1 MGDIVKL
8 ALRLFIFALVA
19 SVLLAV
25 TNEVTKG
32 PIEQQKLASK
42 MAALNTVLPG
52 CEYEQI
58 EYEGISDDSA
68 LDEIFIGKN
77 ADGSI
82 KGYALTA
89 NPQGYGGEIPITL
102 GVSEGGYVTQVYVGS
117 LQETQGLGSRV
128 GDDAFKEQFIAIAAD
143 PDTLRNDVDTIA
155 GATISSSAFVNA
167 VQEMLTYT
175 KGTLGIEPHAGDKDA
190 ILAEVAAINGGDEG
204 EDAPVETTTN
214 TYDVTGFAA
223 FKVDVTVDSNGKIV
237 SVSVPENNET
247 PGFGADLI
255 ADQSVFDA
263 LVGQDIATAQ
273 IDVKSGATL
282 TSNAINDALKQA
294 ASAGE
299 SGEGSAKVYDVTGF
313 APFKVEIAL
322 DDAGKIV
329 SVSVPENNE
338 TPGLG
343 ADLIADQSVF
353 DALVGQDIA
362 TAQIDVK
369 SGVTLTS
376 NAINDALKQ
385 AAADLG
391 GAEAAPA
398 VAGDPYTVK
407 GMNKF
412 TLYVEVKDGG
422 KIASVSAPNN
432 SETPGFGADMLTD
445 EALSALVGED
455 LATAHV
461 DVKSGVTLTS
471 DAINA
476 ALKQAAIANGVAVA
490 AEPTV
495 EATAEPTAEPAAVPT
510 VAENAAVELTMYDV
524 TGFAPFKVG
533 IAVDENGK
541 IVSVSVPENSETP
554 GLGADLIADQSIF
567 DALVGQDIATAQID
581 VKSGVTLTSDA
592 INAALKQAA
601 IANGVTVV
609 AEPTVEAT
617 AEPAAEP
624 TVTENAVVEP
634 TVAENAAV
642 EPTMY
647 DVTGFAPFKV
657 EIAVDGNGK
666 IVSVT
671 VPENSE
677 TPGLGADL
685 IADQSIFDAL
695 VGQDIATAQIDVKSG
710 VTLTSDAIN
719 AALKQAAIAN
729 GVTVVAEPTVEA
741 TAEPAAEPTVT
752 ENAVVE
758 PTVAE
763 NAAVEPTMYDV
774 TGFAPFKVEI
784 AVDGNGK
791 IVSVTVPENSET
803 PGLGADL
810 IADQSIFDALVGQD
824 IATAQIDVK
833 SGVTLTSNA
842 INDALRQAAAQFG
855 GEATRDESAADGVA
869 IGTYDVTG
877 FAPFKVEIAVDGN
890 GKIVSVS
897 VPENN
902 ETPGLGA
909 DLIADQSVF
918 DALVGQDIATAK
930 IDVKSG
936 VTLTSNA
943 INDALGQAAKEVQ

>member
-190 ILAEVAAINGGDEG
+190 ILAEAAAINGGDEG

-273 IDVKSGATL
+273 IDVKSGVTL

-299 SGEGSAKVYDVTGF
+299 SGEGSAKAYDVTGF

-338 TPGLG
+338 TPGFG
-343 ADLIADQSVF
+343 ADLIGDQSVF

-471 DAINA
+471 NAIN
-476 ALKQAAIANGVAVA
+476 
-490 AEPTV
+490 
-495 EATAEPTAEPAAVPT
+495 
-510 VAENAAVELTMYDV
+510 D
-524 TGFAPFKVG
+524 
-533 IAVDENGK
+533 
-541 IVSVSVPENSETP
+541 
-554 GLGADLIADQSIF
+554 
-567 DALVGQDIATAQID
+567 
-581 VKSGVTLTSDA
+581 
-592 INAALKQAA
+592 ALKQAA

-624 TVTENAVVEP
+624 TAAENAVVEP

-657 EIAVDGNGK
+657 EIAVDGNDK
-666 IVSVT
+666 IVSV
-671 VPENSE
+671 S
-677 TPGLGADL
+677 
-685 IADQSIFDAL
+685 
-695 VGQDIATAQIDVKSG
+695 
-710 VTLTSDAIN
+710 
-719 AALKQAAIAN
+719 
-729 GVTVVAEPTVEA
+729 
-741 TAEPAAEPTVT
+741 
-752 ENAVVE
+752 
-758 PTVAE
+758 
-763 NAAVEPTMYDV
+763 
-774 TGFAPFKVEI
+774 
-784 AVDGNGK
+784 
-791 IVSVTVPENSET
+791 VPENSET

-909 DLIADQSVF
+909 DLIADQSIF
-918 DALVGQDIATAK
+918 DALVGQDIATAQ

>member
-190 ILAEVAAINGGDEG
+190 ILAEAAAINGGDEG

-273 IDVKSGATL
+273 IDVKSGVTL

-299 SGEGSAKVYDVTGF
+299 SGEGSAKAYDVTGF

-338 TPGLG
+338 TPSFG

-369 SGVTLTS
+369 GGVTLTS

-490 AEPTV
+490 AEPTAEPTV
-495 EATAEPTAEPAAVPT
+495 EATAEPAAVPT

-554 GLGADLIADQSIF
+554 DFGADLIADQSIF
-567 DALVGQDIATAQID
+567 DTLVGQDIATA
-581 VKSGVTLTSDA
+581 K
-592 INAALKQAA
+592 
-601 IANGVTVV
+601 
-609 AEPTVEAT
+609 
-617 AEPAAEP
+617 
-624 TVTENAVVEP
+624 
-634 TVAENAAV
+634 
-642 EPTMY
+642 
-647 DVTGFAPFKV
+647 
-657 EIAVDGNGK
+657 
-666 IVSVT
+666 
-671 VPENSE
+671 
-677 TPGLGADL
+677 
-685 IADQSIFDAL
+685 
-695 VGQDIATAQIDVKSG
+695 
-710 VTLTSDAIN
+710 
-719 AALKQAAIAN
+719 
-729 GVTVVAEPTVEA
+729 
-741 TAEPAAEPTVT
+741 
-752 ENAVVE
+752 
-758 PTVAE
+758 
-763 NAAVEPTMYDV
+763 
-774 TGFAPFKVEI
+774 
-784 AVDGNGK
+784 
-791 IVSVTVPENSET
+791 
-803 PGLGADL
+803 
-810 IADQSIFDALVGQD
+810 
-824 IATAQIDVK
+824 IDVK

-842 INDALRQAAAQFG
+842 INDALKQAAAQFG

-869 IGTYDVTG
+869 VGTYDVTG

-902 ETPGLGA
+902 ETPGFGADLIADQSVFDALVGQDIATAKIDVKSGVTLTSNAINDALKQAAAQFGGEATRDESAADGVAVGTYDVTGFAPFKVEIAVDGNGKIVSVSVPENNETPGFGA

>member
-190 ILAEVAAINGGDEG
+190 ILAEAAAINGGDEG

-214 TYDVTGFAA
+214 TYDVTGFTP

-237 SVSVPENNET
+237 FVSVPENNET

-273 IDVKSGATL
+273 IDVKSGVTL

-299 SGEGSAKVYDVTGF
+299 SGEGSAKAYDVTGF

-369 SGVTLTS
+369 SGVTLTSNAINDALKQAASAGESGEGSAKVYDVTGFAPFKVEIALDDAGKIVSVSVPENNETPGFGADLIADQSVFDALVGQDIATAQIDVKSGATLTS

-567 DALVGQDIATAQID
+567 DALA
-581 VKSGVTLTSDA
+581 
-592 INAALKQAA
+592 
-601 IANGVTVV
+601 
-609 AEPTVEAT
+609 
-617 AEPAAEP
+617 
-624 TVTENAVVEP
+624 
-634 TVAENAAV
+634 
-642 EPTMY
+642 
-647 DVTGFAPFKV
+647 
-657 EIAVDGNGK
+657 
-666 IVSVT
+666 
-671 VPENSE
+671 
-677 TPGLGADL
+677 
-685 IADQSIFDAL
+685 
-695 VGQDIATAQIDVKSG
+695 
-710 VTLTSDAIN
+710 
-719 AALKQAAIAN
+719 
-729 GVTVVAEPTVEA
+729 
-741 TAEPAAEPTVT
+741 
-752 ENAVVE
+752 
-758 PTVAE
+758 
-763 NAAVEPTMYDV
+763 
-774 TGFAPFKVEI
+774 
-784 AVDGNGK
+784 
-791 IVSVTVPENSET
+791 
-803 PGLGADL
+803 
-810 IADQSIFDALVGQD
+810 
-824 IATAQIDVK
+824 
-833 SGVTLTSNA
+833 
-842 INDALRQAAAQFG
+842 
-855 GEATRDESAADGVA
+855 
-869 IGTYDVTG
+869 
-877 FAPFKVEIAVDGN
+877 
-890 GKIVSVS
+890 
-897 VPENN
+897 
-902 ETPGLGA
+902 
-909 DLIADQSVF
+909 
-918 DALVGQDIATAK
+918 GQDIATAK

>member
-68 LDEIFIGKN
+68 LDEIFVGKN

-190 ILAEVAAINGGDEG
+190 ILAEAAAINGGDEG

-214 TYDVTGFAA
+214 TYDVTGFAP

-247 PGFGADLI
+247 PGLGADLI

-263 LVGQDIATAQ
+263 LAGQDIATAQ
-273 IDVKSGATL
+273 IDVKSGVTL

-299 SGEGSAKVYDVTGF
+299 SGEGSAKAYDVTGF

-338 TPGLG
+338 TPGFG
-343 ADLIADQSVF
+343 ADLIGDQSVF

-369 SGVTLTS
+369 SGATLTS

-624 TVTENAVVEP
+624 TVAENAAVEP

-666 IVSVT
+666 IVSV
-671 VPENSE
+671 S
-677 TPGLGADL
+677 
-685 IADQSIFDAL
+685 
-695 VGQDIATAQIDVKSG
+695 
-710 VTLTSDAIN
+710 
-719 AALKQAAIAN
+719 
-729 GVTVVAEPTVEA
+729 
-741 TAEPAAEPTVT
+741 
-752 ENAVVE
+752 
-758 PTVAE
+758 
-763 NAAVEPTMYDV
+763 
-774 TGFAPFKVEI
+774 
-784 AVDGNGK
+784 
-791 IVSVTVPENSET
+791 VPENSET

-902 ETPGLGA
+902 ETPGFGA
-909 DLIADQSVF
+909 DLIADQSIF
-918 DALVGQDIATAK
+918 DALAGQDIATAK

>member
-190 ILAEVAAINGGDEG
+190 ILAEAAAINGGDEG
-204 EDAPVETTTN
+204 EDAPVETTMN
-214 TYDVTGFAA
+214 TYDVTGFAP

-263 LVGQDIATAQ
+263 LAGQDIATAQ
-273 IDVKSGATL
+273 IDVKG
-282 TSNAINDALKQA
+282 
-294 ASAGE
+294 
-299 SGEGSAKVYDVTGF
+299 
-313 APFKVEIAL
+313 
-322 DDAGKIV
+322 
-329 SVSVPENNE
+329 
-338 TPGLG
+338 
-343 ADLIADQSVF
+343 
-353 DALVGQDIA
+353 
-362 TAQIDVK
+362 
-369 SGVTLTS
+369 GVTLTS

-422 KIASVSAPNN
+422 KIASISAPNN

-476 ALKQAAIANGVAVA
+476 ALKQAAIANGVAVV
-490 AEPTV
+490 AEPTA
-495 EATAEPTAEPAAVPT
+495 EATAEPAVEPT
-510 VAENAAVELTMYDV
+510 VAENAAVELNMYDV

-554 GLGADLIADQSIF
+554 GFGADLIADQSVF
-567 DALVGQDIATAQID
+567 DALAGQDIATAQID
-581 VKSGVTLTSDA
+581 VKSGVTLTSNA
-592 INAALKQAA
+592 INDALRQVAAQF
-601 IANGVTVV
+601 GG
-609 AEPTVEAT
+609 EAT
-617 AEPAAEP
+617 RNESAADG
-624 TVTENAVVEP
+624 VAVGTYE
-634 TVAENAAV
+634 
-642 EPTMY
+642 
-647 DVTGFAPFKV
+647 VTGFAPFKV

-677 TPGLGADL
+677 TPGFGADL

-695 VGQDIATAQIDVKSG
+695 A
-710 VTLTSDAIN
+710 
-719 AALKQAAIAN
+719 
-729 GVTVVAEPTVEA
+729 
-741 TAEPAAEPTVT
+741 
-752 ENAVVE
+752 
-758 PTVAE
+758 
-763 NAAVEPTMYDV
+763 
-774 TGFAPFKVEI
+774 
-784 AVDGNGK
+784 
-791 IVSVTVPENSET
+791 
-803 PGLGADL
+803 
-810 IADQSIFDALVGQD
+810 GQD

-842 INDALRQAAAQFG
+842 INDALRQVAAQFG
-855 GEATRDESAADGVA
+855 GEATRNESAADGVA
-869 IGTYDVTG
+869 VGTYEVTG

-890 GKIVSVS
+890 GKIVSVT

-902 ETPGLGA
+902 ETPGFGA
-909 DLIADQSVF
+909 DLIADQSIF
-918 DALVGQDIATAK
+918 DALAGQDIATAK

>member
-175 KGTLGIEPHAGDKDA
+175 KDTLGIEPHAGDKDA
-190 ILAEVAAINGGDEG
+190 ILAEAAAINGGDEG
-204 EDAPVETTTN
+204 EDVPVETTTN

-247 PGFGADLI
+247 PGLGADLI

-273 IDVKSGATL
+273 IDVKSGVTL

-299 SGEGSAKVYDVTGF
+299 SGEGSAKAYDVTGF

-376 NAINDALKQ
+376 DAINDALKQ

-495 EATAEPTAEPAAVPT
+495 EATAEPTVEATAEPTAEPAAVPT

-581 VKSGVTLTSDA
+581 VKSGVTLTSNA

-634 TVAENAAV
+634 TVSEPAV
-642 EPTMY
+642 ESTVSEPAVELTMY

-666 IVSVT
+666 IVSVS

-695 VGQDIATAQIDVKSG
+695 VGQ
-710 VTLTSDAIN
+710 N
-719 AALKQAAIAN
+719 
-729 GVTVVAEPTVEA
+729 
-741 TAEPAAEPTVT
+741 
-752 ENAVVE
+752 
-758 PTVAE
+758 
-763 NAAVEPTMYDV
+763 
-774 TGFAPFKVEI
+774 
-784 AVDGNGK
+784 
-791 IVSVTVPENSET
+791 
-803 PGLGADL
+803 
-810 IADQSIFDALVGQD
+810 

-918 DALVGQDIATAK
+918 DALVGQNIATAK

>member
-52 CEYEQI
+52 CEYEQV

-190 ILAEVAAINGGDEG
+190 ILAEAAAINGGDEG

-214 TYDVTGFAA
+214 TYDVTGFAP
-223 FKVDVTVDSNGKIV
+223 FKVDVTVDSNGKIVSVSVPENSETPGLGADLIADQSIFDALVGQDIATAQIDVKSGVTLTSDAINDALKQAASVGESGDGSAKVYDVTGFAPFKVEIALDDAGKIV

-273 IDVKSGATL
+273 IDVKSGA
-282 TSNAINDALKQA
+282 
-294 ASAGE
+294 
-299 SGEGSAKVYDVTGF
+299 
-313 APFKVEIAL
+313 
-322 DDAGKIV
+322 
-329 SVSVPENNE
+329 
-338 TPGLG
+338 
-343 ADLIADQSVF
+343 
-353 DALVGQDIA
+353 
-362 TAQIDVK
+362 
-369 SGVTLTS
+369 TLTS

-581 VKSGVTLTSDA
+581 VKSGVTLTSNA

-624 TVTENAVVEP
+624 TVA
-634 TVAENAAV
+634 
-642 EPTMY
+642 
-647 DVTGFAPFKV
+647 
-657 EIAVDGNGK
+657 
-666 IVSVT
+666 
-671 VPENSE
+671 
-677 TPGLGADL
+677 
-685 IADQSIFDAL
+685 
-695 VGQDIATAQIDVKSG
+695 
-710 VTLTSDAIN
+710 
-719 AALKQAAIAN
+719 
-729 GVTVVAEPTVEA
+729 
-741 TAEPAAEPTVT
+741 

-902 ETPGLGA
+902 ETPGFGA
-909 DLIADQSVF
+909 DLIADQSIF
-918 DALVGQDIATAK
+918 DALAGQDIATAK

>member
-190 ILAEVAAINGGDEG
+190 ILAEAAAINGGDEG

-214 TYDVTGFAA
+214 TYDVTGFAP

-273 IDVKSGATL
+273 IDVKSGVTL

-376 NAINDALKQ
+376 DAINDALRQ

-422 KIASVSAPNN
+422 KIASVSAPDN

-609 AEPTVEAT
+609 AEPTVEPTVEAT
-617 AEPAAEP
+617 TEPAAEP
-624 TVTENAVVEP
+624 TAAENAVVEP
-634 TVAENAAV
+634 TVAENAAVEPTVAEPAV

-657 EIAVDGNGK
+657 EIAVDGSGK
-666 IVSVT
+666 IVSV
-671 VPENSE
+671 S
-677 TPGLGADL
+677 
-685 IADQSIFDAL
+685 
-695 VGQDIATAQIDVKSG
+695 
-710 VTLTSDAIN
+710 
-719 AALKQAAIAN
+719 
-729 GVTVVAEPTVEA
+729 
-741 TAEPAAEPTVT
+741 
-752 ENAVVE
+752 
-758 PTVAE
+758 
-763 NAAVEPTMYDV
+763 
-774 TGFAPFKVEI
+774 
-784 AVDGNGK
+784 
-791 IVSVTVPENSET
+791 VPENSET

-918 DALVGQDIATAK
+918 DALAGQDIATAK

>member
-190 ILAEVAAINGGDEG
+190 ILAEAAAINGGDEG

-214 TYDVTGFAA
+214 TYDVTGFAP

-273 IDVKSGATL
+273 IDVKSGVTL

-294 ASAGE
+294 ASAGK
-299 SGEGSAKVYDVTGF
+299 SGEGSAKAYDVTGF

-338 TPGLG
+338 TPGFG

-422 KIASVSAPNN
+422 KIASISAPNN

-445 EALSALVGED
+445 EALSELVGED

-495 EATAEPTAEPAAVPT
+495 EATAEPAVEPT

-554 GLGADLIADQSIF
+554 GFGADLIADQSIF
-567 DALVGQDIATAQID
+567 DALAGQDIATAQIDVKSGVTLTSNAINDALKQAAADLGGAEAAPAVAGDPYTVKGMNKFTLYVEVKDGGKIASISAPNNSETPGFGADMLTDEALSELVGEDLATAHVD

-601 IANGVTVV
+601 IANGVAVA

-617 AEPAAEP
+617 AEPA
-624 TVTENAVVEP
+624 VEP

-642 EPTMY
+642 ELTMY

-657 EIAVDGNGK
+657 GIAVDENGK
-666 IVSVT
+666 IVSVS

-677 TPGLGADL
+677 TPGFGADL

-695 VGQDIATAQIDVKSG
+695 A
-710 VTLTSDAIN
+710 
-719 AALKQAAIAN
+719 
-729 GVTVVAEPTVEA
+729 
-741 TAEPAAEPTVT
+741 
-752 ENAVVE
+752 
-758 PTVAE
+758 
-763 NAAVEPTMYDV
+763 
-774 TGFAPFKVEI
+774 
-784 AVDGNGK
+784 
-791 IVSVTVPENSET
+791 
-803 PGLGADL
+803 
-810 IADQSIFDALVGQD
+810 
-824 IATAQIDVK
+824 
-833 SGVTLTSNA
+833 
-842 INDALRQAAAQFG
+842 
-855 GEATRDESAADGVA
+855 
-869 IGTYDVTG
+869 
-877 FAPFKVEIAVDGN
+877 
-890 GKIVSVS
+890 
-897 VPENN
+897 
-902 ETPGLGA
+902 
-909 DLIADQSVF
+909 
-918 DALVGQDIATAK
+918 GQDIATAK

>member
-190 ILAEVAAINGGDEG
+190 ILAEAAAINGGDEG

-273 IDVKSGATL
+273 IDVKSGVTL

-299 SGEGSAKVYDVTGF
+299 SGEGSAKAYDVTGF

-329 SVSVPENNE
+329 FVSVPENNE
-338 TPGLG
+338 TPGFG
-343 ADLIADQSVF
+343 ADLIGDQSV
-353 DALVGQDIA
+353 
-362 TAQIDVK
+362 
-369 SGVTLTS
+369 
-376 NAINDALKQ
+376 
-385 AAADLG
+385 
-391 GAEAAPA
+391 
-398 VAGDPYTVK
+398 
-407 GMNKF
+407 
-412 TLYVEVKDGG
+412 
-422 KIASVSAPNN
+422 
-432 SETPGFGADMLTD
+432 
-445 EALSALVGED
+445 
-455 LATAHV
+455 
-461 DVKSGVTLTS
+461 
-471 DAINA
+471 
-476 ALKQAAIANGVAVA
+476 
-490 AEPTV
+490 
-495 EATAEPTAEPAAVPT
+495 
-510 VAENAAVELTMYDV
+510 
-524 TGFAPFKVG
+524 
-533 IAVDENGK
+533 
-541 IVSVSVPENSETP
+541 
-554 GLGADLIADQSIF
+554 
-567 DALVGQDIATAQID
+567 
-581 VKSGVTLTSDA
+581 
-592 INAALKQAA
+592 
-601 IANGVTVV
+601 
-609 AEPTVEAT
+609 
-617 AEPAAEP
+617 
-624 TVTENAVVEP
+624 
-634 TVAENAAV
+634 
-642 EPTMY
+642 
-647 DVTGFAPFKV
+647 
-657 EIAVDGNGK
+657 
-666 IVSVT
+666 
-671 VPENSE
+671 
-677 TPGLGADL
+677 
-685 IADQSIFDAL
+685 
-695 VGQDIATAQIDVKSG
+695 
-710 VTLTSDAIN
+710 
-719 AALKQAAIAN
+719 
-729 GVTVVAEPTVEA
+729 
-741 TAEPAAEPTVT
+741 
-752 ENAVVE
+752 
-758 PTVAE
+758 
-763 NAAVEPTMYDV
+763 
-774 TGFAPFKVEI
+774 
-784 AVDGNGK
+784 
-791 IVSVTVPENSET
+791 
-803 PGLGADL
+803 
-810 IADQSIFDALVGQD
+810 FDALVGQD

-918 DALVGQDIATAK
+918 DALAGQDIATAK

>member
-190 ILAEVAAINGGDEG
+190 ILAEAAAINGGDEG

-214 TYDVTGFAA
+214 TYDVTGFAP

-247 PGFGADLI
+247 PGLGADLI

-273 IDVKSGATL
+273 IDVKSGVTL

-398 VAGDPYTVK
+398 AAGDPYTVK

-432 SETPGFGADMLTD
+432 SETPGLGADMLTD

-581 VKSGVTLTSDA
+581 VKSGVTLTSNA

-617 AEPAAEP
+617 AEPAA
-624 TVTENAVVEP
+624 EP

-666 IVSVT
+666 IVSV
-671 VPENSE
+671 S
-677 TPGLGADL
+677 
-685 IADQSIFDAL
+685 
-695 VGQDIATAQIDVKSG
+695 
-710 VTLTSDAIN
+710 
-719 AALKQAAIAN
+719 
-729 GVTVVAEPTVEA
+729 
-741 TAEPAAEPTVT
+741 
-752 ENAVVE
+752 
-758 PTVAE
+758 
-763 NAAVEPTMYDV
+763 
-774 TGFAPFKVEI
+774 
-784 AVDGNGK
+784 
-791 IVSVTVPENSET
+791 VPENSET

-918 DALVGQDIATAK
+918 DALAGQDIATAK

>member
-190 ILAEVAAINGGDEG
+190 ILAEAAAINGGDEG

-273 IDVKSGATL
+273 IDVKSGA
-282 TSNAINDALKQA
+282 
-294 ASAGE
+294 
-299 SGEGSAKVYDVTGF
+299 
-313 APFKVEIAL
+313 
-322 DDAGKIV
+322 
-329 SVSVPENNE
+329 
-338 TPGLG
+338 
-343 ADLIADQSVF
+343 
-353 DALVGQDIA
+353 
-362 TAQIDVK
+362 
-369 SGVTLTS
+369 TLTS

-476 ALKQAAIANGVAVA
+476 ALKQAAIANDVAVA

-601 IANGVTVV
+601 IANGVTVA

-624 TVTENAVVEP
+624 TV
-634 TVAENAAV
+634 
-642 EPTMY
+642 
-647 DVTGFAPFKV
+647 
-657 EIAVDGNGK
+657 
-666 IVSVT
+666 
-671 VPENSE
+671 
-677 TPGLGADL
+677 
-685 IADQSIFDAL
+685 
-695 VGQDIATAQIDVKSG
+695 
-710 VTLTSDAIN
+710 
-719 AALKQAAIAN
+719 
-729 GVTVVAEPTVEA
+729 
-741 TAEPAAEPTVT
+741 AEPA
-752 ENAVVE
+752 VE

-902 ETPGLGA
+902 ETPGFGA
-909 DLIADQSVF
+909 DLIADQSIF
-918 DALVGQDIATAK
+918 DALAGQDIATAK

>member
-58 EYEGISDDSA
+58 EYEGISDDSV

-190 ILAEVAAINGGDEG
+190 ILAEAAAINGGDEG

-223 FKVDVTVDSNGKIV
+223 FKVDVIVDSNGKIV

-541 IVSVSVPENSETP
+541 IVSVSVPENNETP

-624 TVTENAVVEP
+624 TVAEPAVEP

-666 IVSVT
+666 IVSV
-671 VPENSE
+671 S
-677 TPGLGADL
+677 
-685 IADQSIFDAL
+685 
-695 VGQDIATAQIDVKSG
+695 
-710 VTLTSDAIN
+710 
-719 AALKQAAIAN
+719 
-729 GVTVVAEPTVEA
+729 
-741 TAEPAAEPTVT
+741 
-752 ENAVVE
+752 
-758 PTVAE
+758 
-763 NAAVEPTMYDV
+763 
-774 TGFAPFKVEI
+774 
-784 AVDGNGK
+784 
-791 IVSVTVPENSET
+791 VPENSET

-909 DLIADQSVF
+909 DLIADQSIF

>member
-190 ILAEVAAINGGDEG
+190 ILAETAAINGGDEG
-204 EDAPVETTTN
+204 EDAPVETTTK

-273 IDVKSGATL
+273 IDVKSGVTL

-299 SGEGSAKVYDVTGF
+299 SGEGSAKAYDVTGF

-338 TPGLG
+338 TPGFG

-369 SGVTLTS
+369 SGATLTS

-567 DALVGQDIATAQID
+567 DALVGQDIATA
-581 VKSGVTLTSDA
+581 
-592 INAALKQAA
+592 
-601 IANGVTVV
+601 
-609 AEPTVEAT
+609 
-617 AEPAAEP
+617 
-624 TVTENAVVEP
+624 
-634 TVAENAAV
+634 
-642 EPTMY
+642 
-647 DVTGFAPFKV
+647 
-657 EIAVDGNGK
+657 
-666 IVSVT
+666 
-671 VPENSE
+671 
-677 TPGLGADL
+677 
-685 IADQSIFDAL
+685 
-695 VGQDIATAQIDVKSG
+695 
-710 VTLTSDAIN
+710 
-719 AALKQAAIAN
+719 
-729 GVTVVAEPTVEA
+729 
-741 TAEPAAEPTVT
+741 
-752 ENAVVE
+752 
-758 PTVAE
+758 
-763 NAAVEPTMYDV
+763 
-774 TGFAPFKVEI
+774 
-784 AVDGNGK
+784 
-791 IVSVTVPENSET
+791 
-803 PGLGADL
+803 
-810 IADQSIFDALVGQD
+810 
-824 IATAQIDVK
+824 
-833 SGVTLTSNA
+833 
-842 INDALRQAAAQFG
+842 
-855 GEATRDESAADGVA
+855 
-869 IGTYDVTG
+869 
-877 FAPFKVEIAVDGN
+877 
-890 GKIVSVS
+890 
-897 VPENN
+897 
-902 ETPGLGA
+902 
-909 DLIADQSVF
+909 
-918 DALVGQDIATAK
+918 K

>member
-58 EYEGISDDSA
+58 EYEGVSDDSA

-190 ILAEVAAINGGDEG
+190 ILAEAAAINGGDEG

-223 FKVDVTVDSNGKIV
+223 FKVDVTVDSN
-237 SVSVPENNET
+237 
-247 PGFGADLI
+247 
-255 ADQSVFDA
+255 
-263 LVGQDIATAQ
+263 
-273 IDVKSGATL
+273 
-282 TSNAINDALKQA
+282 
-294 ASAGE
+294 
-299 SGEGSAKVYDVTGF
+299 
-313 APFKVEIAL
+313 
-322 DDAGKIV
+322 GKIV

-581 VKSGVTLTSDA
+581 VKSGVTLTSNA
-592 INAALKQAA
+592 INDALKQAA

-624 TVTENAVVEP
+624 TV
-634 TVAENAAV
+634 
-642 EPTMY
+642 
-647 DVTGFAPFKV
+647 
-657 EIAVDGNGK
+657 
-666 IVSVT
+666 
-671 VPENSE
+671 
-677 TPGLGADL
+677 
-685 IADQSIFDAL
+685 
-695 VGQDIATAQIDVKSG
+695 
-710 VTLTSDAIN
+710 
-719 AALKQAAIAN
+719 
-729 GVTVVAEPTVEA
+729 AEP
-741 TAEPAAEPTVT
+741 
-752 ENAVVE
+752 
-758 PTVAE
+758 
-763 NAAVEPTMYDV
+763 AVEPTMYDV

-909 DLIADQSVF
+909 DLIADQSIF

>member
-190 ILAEVAAINGGDEG
+190 ILAEAAAINGGDEG

-273 IDVKSGATL
+273 IDVKSGVTL

-299 SGEGSAKVYDVTGF
+299 SGEGSAKAYDVTGF

-338 TPGLG
+338 TPGFG

-369 SGVTLTS
+369 SGATLTS

-581 VKSGVTLTSDA
+581 VKSGVTLTS
-592 INAALKQAA
+592 
-601 IANGVTVV
+601 
-609 AEPTVEAT
+609 
-617 AEPAAEP
+617 
-624 TVTENAVVEP
+624 
-634 TVAENAAV
+634 
-642 EPTMY
+642 
-647 DVTGFAPFKV
+647 
-657 EIAVDGNGK
+657 
-666 IVSVT
+666 
-671 VPENSE
+671 
-677 TPGLGADL
+677 
-685 IADQSIFDAL
+685 
-695 VGQDIATAQIDVKSG
+695 
-710 VTLTSDAIN
+710 
-719 AALKQAAIAN
+719 
-729 GVTVVAEPTVEA
+729 
-741 TAEPAAEPTVT
+741 
-752 ENAVVE
+752 
-758 PTVAE
+758 
-763 NAAVEPTMYDV
+763 
-774 TGFAPFKVEI
+774 
-784 AVDGNGK
+784 
-791 IVSVTVPENSET
+791 
-803 PGLGADL
+803 
-810 IADQSIFDALVGQD
+810 
-824 IATAQIDVK
+824 
-833 SGVTLTSNA
+833 NA

-909 DLIADQSVF
+909 DLIADQSIFDALVGQDIATAKIDVKSGVTLTSNAINDALGQAAAQFGGEATRDESAADGVAIGTYDVTGFAPFKVEIAVDGNGKIVSVSVPENNETPGLGADLIADQSIF

>member
-190 ILAEVAAINGGDEG
+190 ILAEAAAINGGDEG

-214 TYDVTGFAA
+214 TYDVTGFAP
-223 FKVDVTVDSNGKIV
+223 FKVDVTVDSNGKIVSVSVPENNETPGLGADLIADQSIFDALVGQDIATAQIDVKSGVTLTSDAINDALKQAASAGESGDGSAKVYDVTGFAPFKVEIALDDAGKIV

-273 IDVKSGATL
+273 IDVKSGA
-282 TSNAINDALKQA
+282 
-294 ASAGE
+294 
-299 SGEGSAKVYDVTGF
+299 
-313 APFKVEIAL
+313 
-322 DDAGKIV
+322 
-329 SVSVPENNE
+329 
-338 TPGLG
+338 
-343 ADLIADQSVF
+343 
-353 DALVGQDIA
+353 
-362 TAQIDVK
+362 
-369 SGVTLTS
+369 TLTS

-581 VKSGVTLTSDA
+581 VKSGVTLTSNA

-601 IANGVTVV
+601 IANGVAVA

-624 TVTENAVVEP
+624 TVAENAVVEPTVAEPAVEP

-666 IVSVT
+666 IVSV
-671 VPENSE
+671 S
-677 TPGLGADL
+677 
-685 IADQSIFDAL
+685 
-695 VGQDIATAQIDVKSG
+695 
-710 VTLTSDAIN
+710 
-719 AALKQAAIAN
+719 
-729 GVTVVAEPTVEA
+729 
-741 TAEPAAEPTVT
+741 
-752 ENAVVE
+752 
-758 PTVAE
+758 
-763 NAAVEPTMYDV
+763 
-774 TGFAPFKVEI
+774 
-784 AVDGNGK
+784 
-791 IVSVTVPENSET
+791 VPENSET

-918 DALVGQDIATAK
+918 DALAGQDIATAK

>member
-25 TNEVTKG
+25 TNEVTKE

-102 GVSEGGYVTQVYVGS
+102 GVNEGGYVTQVYVGS

-190 ILAEVAAINGGDEG
+190 ILAEAAAINGGDEG

-263 LVGQDIATAQ
+263 LAGQDIATAQ
-273 IDVKSGATL
+273 IDVKSGVTL

-338 TPGLG
+338 TPGFG

-385 AAADLG
+385 AAAQFG
-391 GAEAAPA
+391 GEATLDEAA
-398 VAGDPYTVK
+398 
-407 GMNKF
+407 
-412 TLYVEVKDGG
+412 
-422 KIASVSAPNN
+422 
-432 SETPGFGADMLTD
+432 
-445 EALSALVGED
+445 
-455 LATAHV
+455 
-461 DVKSGVTLTS
+461 TS
-471 DAINA
+471 DVAI
-476 ALKQAAIANGVAVA
+476 G
-490 AEPTV
+490 T
-495 EATAEPTAEPAAVPT
+495 
-510 VAENAAVELTMYDV
+510 YDV
-524 TGFAPFKVG
+524 TG
-533 IAVDENGK
+533 I
-541 IVSVSVPENSETP
+541 
-554 GLGADLIADQSIF
+554 
-567 DALVGQDIATAQID
+567 
-581 VKSGVTLTSDA
+581 
-592 INAALKQAA
+592 
-601 IANGVTVV
+601 
-609 AEPTVEAT
+609 
-617 AEPAAEP
+617 
-624 TVTENAVVEP
+624 
-634 TVAENAAV
+634 
-642 EPTMY
+642 
-647 DVTGFAPFKV
+647 APFKV

-666 IVSVT
+666 ILSVSV
-671 VPENSE
+671 PEHNE
-677 TPGLGADL
+677 T
-685 IADQSIFDAL
+685 
-695 VGQDIATAQIDVKSG
+695 
-710 VTLTSDAIN
+710 
-719 AALKQAAIAN
+719 AN
-729 GVTVVAEPTVEA
+729 
-741 TAEPAAEPTVT
+741 
-752 ENAVVE
+752 
-758 PTVAE
+758 
-763 NAAVEPTMYDV
+763 
-774 TGFAPFKVEI
+774 F
-784 AVDGNGK
+784 
-791 IVSVTVPENSET
+791 
-803 PGLGADL
+803 GADL

-842 INDALRQAAAQFG
+842 INDAL
-855 GEATRDESAADGVA
+855 
-869 IGTYDVTG
+869 
-877 FAPFKVEIAVDGN
+877 K
-890 GKIVSVS
+890 
-897 VPENN
+897 
-902 ETPGLGA
+902 
-909 DLIADQSVF
+909 
-918 DALVGQDIATAK
+918 
-930 IDVKSG
+930 
-936 VTLTSNA
+936 
-943 INDALGQAAKEVQ
+943 QAAKEVQ

>member
-117 LQETQGLGSRV
+117 LQETQGLGSHV

-167 VQEMLTYT
+167 VQEMLAYT

-190 ILAEVAAINGGDEG
+190 ILAEAAAINGGDEG

-214 TYDVTGFAA
+214 TYDVTGFTP
-223 FKVDVTVDSNGKIV
+223 FKVDVTVDSN
-237 SVSVPENNET
+237 
-247 PGFGADLI
+247 
-255 ADQSVFDA
+255 
-263 LVGQDIATAQ
+263 
-273 IDVKSGATL
+273 
-282 TSNAINDALKQA
+282 
-294 ASAGE
+294 
-299 SGEGSAKVYDVTGF
+299 
-313 APFKVEIAL
+313 
-322 DDAGKIV
+322 GKIV

-490 AEPTV
+490 AEPT
-495 EATAEPTAEPAAVPT
+495 AEPAAVPT

-601 IANGVTVV
+601 IANGVTVA

-624 TVTENAVVEP
+624 TVAENAVVEP
-634 TVAENAAV
+634 TVAEPAVEPTVAEPAAVPTVAENAAV
-642 EPTMY
+642 ELTMY

-657 EIAVDGNGK
+657 GIAVDENGK
-666 IVSVT
+666 IVSVS

-729 GVTVVAEPTVEA
+729 GVTVAAEPTVEA
-741 TAEPAAEPTVT
+741 TAEPAAEPTVAEPAAEPT
-752 ENAVVE
+752 VAEPAVE

-791 IVSVTVPENSET
+791 IVSVSVPENSET

-824 IATAQIDVK
+824 IAAAQIDVK

-902 ETPGLGA
+902 ETPGFGA
-909 DLIADQSVF
+909 DLIADQSIF
-918 DALVGQDIATAK
+918 DALAGQDIATAK

>member
-190 ILAEVAAINGGDEG
+190 ILAEAAAINGGDEG

-343 ADLIADQSVF
+343 ADLIADQSMF

-490 AEPTV
+490 VEPTV

-524 TGFAPFKVG
+524 TGFAPFKVE
-533 IAVDENGK
+533 IAVDGSGK

-601 IANGVTVV
+601 IANGVTVA

-624 TVTENAVVEP
+624 TVAENAVVEPTVAENAAVEPTVAEPAVEP

-666 IVSVT
+666 IVSVS

-695 VGQDIATAQIDVKSG
+695 VGQDIATAK
-710 VTLTSDAIN
+710 
-719 AALKQAAIAN
+719 
-729 GVTVVAEPTVEA
+729 
-741 TAEPAAEPTVT
+741 
-752 ENAVVE
+752 
-758 PTVAE
+758 
-763 NAAVEPTMYDV
+763 
-774 TGFAPFKVEI
+774 
-784 AVDGNGK
+784 
-791 IVSVTVPENSET
+791 
-803 PGLGADL
+803 
-810 IADQSIFDALVGQD
+810 
-824 IATAQIDVK
+824 IDVK

-869 IGTYDVTG
+869 IGTYDVMG

-902 ETPGLGA
+902 ETPGFGA

-918 DALVGQDIATAK
+918 DALAGQDIATAK

>member
-190 ILAEVAAINGGDEG
+190 ILAEAAAINGGDEG

-214 TYDVTGFAA
+214 TYDVTGFAP
-223 FKVDVTVDSNGKIV
+223 FKVDVTVDSNGKIVSVTVPENNETPGFGADLIADQSVFDALAGQDIATAQIDVKSGATLTSNAINDALKQAASAGESGEGSAKAYDVTGFAPFKVEIALDDAGKIV

-273 IDVKSGATL
+273 IDVKSGA
-282 TSNAINDALKQA
+282 
-294 ASAGE
+294 
-299 SGEGSAKVYDVTGF
+299 
-313 APFKVEIAL
+313 
-322 DDAGKIV
+322 
-329 SVSVPENNE
+329 
-338 TPGLG
+338 
-343 ADLIADQSVF
+343 
-353 DALVGQDIA
+353 
-362 TAQIDVK
+362 
-369 SGVTLTS
+369 TLTS

-567 DALVGQDIATAQID
+567 DALVGQDIATAKID
-581 VKSGVTLTSDA
+581 VKSGVTLTSNA
-592 INAALKQAA
+592 INDALGQAA
-601 IANGVTVV
+601 IANGVAVA

-624 TVTENAVVEP
+624 TVAENAVVEP

-666 IVSVT
+666 IVSV
-671 VPENSE
+671 S
-677 TPGLGADL
+677 
-685 IADQSIFDAL
+685 
-695 VGQDIATAQIDVKSG
+695 
-710 VTLTSDAIN
+710 
-719 AALKQAAIAN
+719 
-729 GVTVVAEPTVEA
+729 
-741 TAEPAAEPTVT
+741 
-752 ENAVVE
+752 
-758 PTVAE
+758 
-763 NAAVEPTMYDV
+763 
-774 TGFAPFKVEI
+774 
-784 AVDGNGK
+784 
-791 IVSVTVPENSET
+791 VPENSET

-902 ETPGLGA
+902 ETPGFGA

-918 DALVGQDIATAK
+918 DALAGQDIATAK

>member
-117 LQETQGLGSRV
+117 LQETQGLGNRV

-190 ILAEVAAINGGDEG
+190 ILAEAAAINGGDEG

-214 TYDVTGFAA
+214 TYDVTGFAP

-247 PGFGADLI
+247 PGF
-255 ADQSVFDA
+255 
-263 LVGQDIATAQ
+263 
-273 IDVKSGATL
+273 
-282 TSNAINDALKQA
+282 
-294 ASAGE
+294 
-299 SGEGSAKVYDVTGF
+299 
-313 APFKVEIAL
+313 
-322 DDAGKIV
+322 
-329 SVSVPENNE
+329 
-338 TPGLG
+338 G

-432 SETPGFGADMLTD
+432 SET
-445 EALSALVGED
+445 
-455 LATAHV
+455 
-461 DVKSGVTLTS
+461 
-471 DAINA
+471 
-476 ALKQAAIANGVAVA
+476 
-490 AEPTV
+490 
-495 EATAEPTAEPAAVPT
+495 
-510 VAENAAVELTMYDV
+510 
-524 TGFAPFKVG
+524 
-533 IAVDENGK
+533 
-541 IVSVSVPENSETP
+541 
-554 GLGADLIADQSIF
+554 
-567 DALVGQDIATAQID
+567 
-581 VKSGVTLTSDA
+581 

-601 IANGVTVV
+601 IANGVTVA

-634 TVAENAAV
+634 TVSEPAVESTVSEPAV
-642 EPTMY
+642 EPTM
-647 DVTGFAPFKV
+647 
-657 EIAVDGNGK
+657 
-666 IVSVT
+666 
-671 VPENSE
+671 
-677 TPGLGADL
+677 
-685 IADQSIFDAL
+685 
-695 VGQDIATAQIDVKSG
+695 
-710 VTLTSDAIN
+710 
-719 AALKQAAIAN
+719 
-729 GVTVVAEPTVEA
+729 
-741 TAEPAAEPTVT
+741 
-752 ENAVVE
+752 
-758 PTVAE
+758 
-763 NAAVEPTMYDV
+763 
-774 TGFAPFKVEI
+774 
-784 AVDGNGK
+784 
-791 IVSVTVPENSET
+791 
-803 PGLGADL
+803 
-810 IADQSIFDALVGQD
+810 
-824 IATAQIDVK
+824 
-833 SGVTLTSNA
+833 
-842 INDALRQAAAQFG
+842 
-855 GEATRDESAADGVA
+855 
-869 IGTYDVTG
+869 YDVTG

-902 ETPGLGA
+902 ETPGFGA
-909 DLIADQSVF
+909 DLIADQSIF
-918 DALVGQDIATAK
+918 DALAGQDIATAK

>member
-58 EYEGISDDSA
+58 EYEGISDDSV

-190 ILAEVAAINGGDEG
+190 ILAEAAAINGGDEG

-273 IDVKSGATL
+273 IDVKSGVTL

-299 SGEGSAKVYDVTGF
+299 SGEGSAKAYDVTGF

-432 SETPGFGADMLTD
+432 SETPGFGADILTD

-581 VKSGVTLTSDA
+581 VKSGVTLTSNA

-601 IANGVTVV
+601 IANGVTVT

-624 TVTENAVVEP
+624 TVAENVVVEPTVTEPAVEP

-666 IVSVT
+666 IVSVS
-671 VPENSE
+671 VPENNE
-677 TPGLGADL
+677 TPGFGADL
-685 IADQSIFDAL
+685 IADQS
-695 VGQDIATAQIDVKSG
+695 V
-710 VTLTSDAIN
+710 
-719 AALKQAAIAN
+719 
-729 GVTVVAEPTVEA
+729 
-741 TAEPAAEPTVT
+741 
-752 ENAVVE
+752 
-758 PTVAE
+758 
-763 NAAVEPTMYDV
+763 
-774 TGFAPFKVEI
+774 
-784 AVDGNGK
+784 
-791 IVSVTVPENSET
+791 
-803 PGLGADL
+803 
-810 IADQSIFDALVGQD
+810 FDALVGQD

-902 ETPGLGA
+902 ETPGFGA
-909 DLIADQSVF
+909 DLIADQSIF
-918 DALVGQDIATAK
+918 DALAGQDIATAK

>member
-190 ILAEVAAINGGDEG
+190 ILAEAAAINGGDEG

-214 TYDVTGFAA
+214 TYDVTGFAP

-273 IDVKSGATL
+273 IDVKSGVTL

-376 NAINDALKQ
+376 DAINDALRQ

-422 KIASVSAPNN
+422 KIASVSAPDN

-609 AEPTVEAT
+609 AEPTVEPTVEAT
-617 AEPAAEP
+617 TEPAAEP
-624 TVTENAVVEP
+624 TAAENAVVEP
-634 TVAENAAV
+634 TVAENAAVEPTVAEPAVEPTVAEPAV

-657 EIAVDGNGK
+657 EIAVDGSGK
-666 IVSVT
+666 IVSV
-671 VPENSE
+671 S
-677 TPGLGADL
+677 
-685 IADQSIFDAL
+685 
-695 VGQDIATAQIDVKSG
+695 
-710 VTLTSDAIN
+710 
-719 AALKQAAIAN
+719 
-729 GVTVVAEPTVEA
+729 
-741 TAEPAAEPTVT
+741 
-752 ENAVVE
+752 
-758 PTVAE
+758 
-763 NAAVEPTMYDV
+763 
-774 TGFAPFKVEI
+774 
-784 AVDGNGK
+784 
-791 IVSVTVPENSET
+791 VPENSET

-918 DALVGQDIATAK
+918 DALAGQDIATAK

>member
-68 LDEIFIGKN
+68 LDEIFVGKN

-190 ILAEVAAINGGDEG
+190 ILAEAAAINGGDEG

-214 TYDVTGFAA
+214 TYDVTGFAP
-223 FKVDVTVDSNGKIV
+223 FKVDVTVDSN
-237 SVSVPENNET
+237 
-247 PGFGADLI
+247 
-255 ADQSVFDA
+255 
-263 LVGQDIATAQ
+263 
-273 IDVKSGATL
+273 
-282 TSNAINDALKQA
+282 
-294 ASAGE
+294 
-299 SGEGSAKVYDVTGF
+299 
-313 APFKVEIAL
+313 
-322 DDAGKIV
+322 GKIV

-376 NAINDALKQ
+376 DAINDALKQ

-541 IVSVSVPENSETP
+541 IVSV
-554 GLGADLIADQSIF
+554 
-567 DALVGQDIATAQID
+567 
-581 VKSGVTLTSDA
+581 
-592 INAALKQAA
+592 
-601 IANGVTVV
+601 
-609 AEPTVEAT
+609 
-617 AEPAAEP
+617 
-624 TVTENAVVEP
+624 
-634 TVAENAAV
+634 
-642 EPTMY
+642 
-647 DVTGFAPFKV
+647 
-657 EIAVDGNGK
+657 
-666 IVSVT
+666 T

-741 TAEPAAEPTVT
+741 TAEPAAEPTV
-752 ENAVVE
+752 
-758 PTVAE
+758 AE

-791 IVSVTVPENSET
+791 IVSVSVPENSET

-909 DLIADQSVF
+909 DLIADQSIF

>member
-190 ILAEVAAINGGDEG
+190 ILAEAAAINGGDEG

-273 IDVKSGATL
+273 IDVKSGVTL

-299 SGEGSAKVYDVTGF
+299 SGEGSAKAYDVTGF

-338 TPGLG
+338 TPGFG

-353 DALVGQDIA
+353 DVLVGQDIA

-369 SGVTLTS
+369 SGATLTS

-624 TVTENAVVEP
+624 TVAENAAVEPTVTEPAVEP

-685 IADQSIFDAL
+685 IADQS
-695 VGQDIATAQIDVKSG
+695 V
-710 VTLTSDAIN
+710 
-719 AALKQAAIAN
+719 
-729 GVTVVAEPTVEA
+729 
-741 TAEPAAEPTVT
+741 
-752 ENAVVE
+752 
-758 PTVAE
+758 
-763 NAAVEPTMYDV
+763 
-774 TGFAPFKVEI
+774 
-784 AVDGNGK
+784 
-791 IVSVTVPENSET
+791 
-803 PGLGADL
+803 
-810 IADQSIFDALVGQD
+810 FDALVGQD

-902 ETPGLGA
+902 ETPGFGA
-909 DLIADQSVF
+909 DLIADQSIF

>member
-68 LDEIFIGKN
+68 LDEIFVGKN

-190 ILAEVAAINGGDEG
+190 ILAEAAAINGGDEG

-247 PGFGADLI
+247 PGF
-255 ADQSVFDA
+255 
-263 LVGQDIATAQ
+263 
-273 IDVKSGATL
+273 
-282 TSNAINDALKQA
+282 
-294 ASAGE
+294 
-299 SGEGSAKVYDVTGF
+299 
-313 APFKVEIAL
+313 
-322 DDAGKIV
+322 
-329 SVSVPENNE
+329 
-338 TPGLG
+338 G

-432 SETPGFGADMLTD
+432 NETPGLGADMLTD

-490 AEPTV
+490 AEPTVEATAEPTV

-609 AEPTVEAT
+609 AEPTVEPTVEAT
-617 AEPAAEP
+617 TEPAAEP
-624 TVTENAVVEP
+624 TAAENAVVEP
-634 TVAENAAV
+634 TVAENAAVEPTVAEPAVEPTVAEPAVEPTVAEPAV

-657 EIAVDGNGK
+657 EIAVDGSGK
-666 IVSVT
+666 IVSV
-671 VPENSE
+671 S
-677 TPGLGADL
+677 
-685 IADQSIFDAL
+685 
-695 VGQDIATAQIDVKSG
+695 
-710 VTLTSDAIN
+710 
-719 AALKQAAIAN
+719 
-729 GVTVVAEPTVEA
+729 
-741 TAEPAAEPTVT
+741 
-752 ENAVVE
+752 
-758 PTVAE
+758 
-763 NAAVEPTMYDV
+763 
-774 TGFAPFKVEI
+774 
-784 AVDGNGK
+784 
-791 IVSVTVPENSET
+791 VPENSET

-918 DALVGQDIATAK
+918 DALAGQDIATAK

>member
-190 ILAEVAAINGGDEG
+190 ILAEAAAINGGDEG

-214 TYDVTGFAA
+214 TYDVTGFAP

-263 LVGQDIATAQ
+263 LAGQDIATAQ

-343 ADLIADQSVF
+343 ADLIADQSIF

-490 AEPTV
+490 AEPT
-495 EATAEPTAEPAAVPT
+495 AEPAAVPT

-601 IANGVTVV
+601 IANGVTVA

-624 TVTENAVVEP
+624 TVAENAVVEP
-634 TVAENAAV
+634 TVSEPAVESTVSEPAVEPTVAENADV

-666 IVSVT
+666 IVSV
-671 VPENSE
+671 S
-677 TPGLGADL
+677 
-685 IADQSIFDAL
+685 
-695 VGQDIATAQIDVKSG
+695 
-710 VTLTSDAIN
+710 
-719 AALKQAAIAN
+719 
-729 GVTVVAEPTVEA
+729 
-741 TAEPAAEPTVT
+741 
-752 ENAVVE
+752 
-758 PTVAE
+758 
-763 NAAVEPTMYDV
+763 
-774 TGFAPFKVEI
+774 
-784 AVDGNGK
+784 
-791 IVSVTVPENSET
+791 VPENSET

-909 DLIADQSVF
+909 DLIADQSIF
-918 DALVGQDIATAK
+918 DALVGQDIATAQ

>member
-190 ILAEVAAINGGDEG
+190 ILAEAAAINGGDEG

-214 TYDVTGFAA
+214 TYDVTGFAP

-247 PGFGADLI
+247 SGFGADLI

-273 IDVKSGATL
+273 IDVKSGVTL

-369 SGVTLTS
+369 SGATLTS

-581 VKSGVTLTSDA
+581 VKSGVTLTSNA

-634 TVAENAAV
+634 TVAEPAV

-666 IVSVT
+666 IVSV
-671 VPENSE
+671 S
-677 TPGLGADL
+677 
-685 IADQSIFDAL
+685 
-695 VGQDIATAQIDVKSG
+695 
-710 VTLTSDAIN
+710 
-719 AALKQAAIAN
+719 
-729 GVTVVAEPTVEA
+729 
-741 TAEPAAEPTVT
+741 
-752 ENAVVE
+752 
-758 PTVAE
+758 
-763 NAAVEPTMYDV
+763 
-774 TGFAPFKVEI
+774 
-784 AVDGNGK
+784 
-791 IVSVTVPENSET
+791 VPENSET

-909 DLIADQSVF
+909 DLIADQSIF

>member
-190 ILAEVAAINGGDEG
+190 ILAEAAAINGGDEG

-214 TYDVTGFAA
+214 TYGVTGFAP

-247 PGFGADLI
+247 SGFGADLI

-273 IDVKSGATL
+273 IDVKSGA
-282 TSNAINDALKQA
+282 
-294 ASAGE
+294 
-299 SGEGSAKVYDVTGF
+299 
-313 APFKVEIAL
+313 
-322 DDAGKIV
+322 
-329 SVSVPENNE
+329 
-338 TPGLG
+338 
-343 ADLIADQSVF
+343 
-353 DALVGQDIA
+353 
-362 TAQIDVK
+362 
-369 SGVTLTS
+369 TLTS

-567 DALVGQDIATAQID
+567 DALVGQDIATAKID
-581 VKSGVTLTSDA
+581 VKSGVTLTSNA
-592 INAALKQAA
+592 INDALGQAA
-601 IANGVTVV
+601 IANGVAVA

-624 TVTENAVVEP
+624 TVAEPAAEPTVAEPAVEP

-666 IVSVT
+666 IVSVS

-677 TPGLGADL
+677 TPD
-685 IADQSIFDAL
+685 
-695 VGQDIATAQIDVKSG
+695 
-710 VTLTSDAIN
+710 
-719 AALKQAAIAN
+719 
-729 GVTVVAEPTVEA
+729 
-741 TAEPAAEPTVT
+741 
-752 ENAVVE
+752 
-758 PTVAE
+758 
-763 NAAVEPTMYDV
+763 
-774 TGFAPFKVEI
+774 
-784 AVDGNGK
+784 
-791 IVSVTVPENSET
+791 
-803 PGLGADL
+803 LGADL

-877 FAPFKVEIAVDGN
+877 FAPFKVEISVDGN

-909 DLIADQSVF
+909 DLIADQSIF
-918 DALVGQDIATAK
+918 DALVGQDIATAQ